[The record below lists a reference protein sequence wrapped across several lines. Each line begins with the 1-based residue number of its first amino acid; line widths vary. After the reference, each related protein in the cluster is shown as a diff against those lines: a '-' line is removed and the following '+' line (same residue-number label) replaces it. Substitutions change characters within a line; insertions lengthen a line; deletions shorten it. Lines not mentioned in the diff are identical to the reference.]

1 MDIIKLIPYIL
12 LAGWFF
18 FSCFYLLRA
27 KRKPDDTNPYI
38 YDSIPQIFPTIG
50 ILGTFIGIAYGL
62 WFFDAHNIEKSIPAL
77 LDGLKSAFL
86 ASILGIVCSI
96 IFSKITEYKTWN
108 LKKGKLSDEVFQLQ
122 QIVKVLTEM
131 KLEFNENFIYVD
143 QYSNKVKPANV
154 LRDICEES
162 RKQSQALQSFS
173 TDLSIKIEAGFD
185 TIMSHQIQNGVIP
198 QLQAVQEEIRSLGL
212 KLNDPTTEM
221 TQNVVK
227 DLQSALG
234 NMIDEF
240 KTSMSGSTKS
250 ELENLTSLLNKAGGS
265 LLDFPDKLQFMMDSL
280 SLNFRDLQNVVSTI
294 SQQTL
299 IQSGHSTDQMKKQ
312 VEEMS
317 EILKTKV
324 GDLQVGQEVLI
335 GKQAENLKISDN
347 LLDAFNVSI
356 ERMNGLSRE
365 VAETI
370 HKFSEVK
377 DELSSTAIQLRSVSE
392 NVSVASGKFK
402 DGQIEFST
410 HTNDFLQK
418 NSQTI
423 SAIERSLISAKEVS
437 ADYVDKFSI
446 IDNGLK
452 GIFSQL
458 NTGLNDYRDTVGN
471 SLATYLGKYSEALTT
486 TAASLGHAASK
497 QEEILEELGEQL
509 SRFSGVTSQTWK
521 Q

>member
-1 MDIIKLIPYIL
+1 MENIVKLLPYIL
-12 LAGWFF
+12 LGAWFL
-18 FSCFYLLRA
+18 FSCYYLRRA
-27 KRKPDDTNPYI
+27 NRNPERSNPYI

-62 WFFDAHNIEKSIPAL
+62 HSFDVKNIETSIPAL
-77 LDGLKSAFL
+77 LDGLKSAFY
-86 ASILGIVCSI
+86 ASIGGIVLSI
-96 IFSKITEYKTWN
+96 VFSKFTA
-108 LKKGKLSDEVFQLQ
+108 KKVWKDDKAKISPETAQLMLVVKL
-122 QIVKVLTEM
+122 LTEM
-131 KLEFNENFIYVD
+131 KLEFSENFVYID
-143 QYSNKVKPANV
+143 EYSNKVKPANV

-185 TIMSHQIQNGVIP
+185 TIMSNQIQNGVIP
-198 QLQAVQEEIRSLGL
+198 QLQAVQEEIKSLGL

-234 NMIDEF
+234 SMIDEF

-265 LLDFPDKLQFMMDSL
+265 LLDFPDKLQFMTDNL
-280 SLNFRDLQNVVSTI
+280 SKNFRDLQDVI
-294 SQQTL
+294 SNISEQTL
-299 IQSGHSTDQMKKQ
+299 TQSGHSTDQMKKQ
-312 VEEMS
+312 VEDMS
-317 EILKTKV
+317 EILKSKV

-335 GKQAENLKISDN
+335 GKQAENLKISDK

-356 ERMNGLSRE
+356 ERMNGLSKE
-365 VAETI
+365 IAGTI

-377 DELSSTAIQLRSVSE
+377 SELTSTAVQLRSVSE
-392 NVSVASGKFK
+392 NVNMASGKFK
-402 DGQIEFST
+402 DGQLEFSV
-410 HTNDFLQK
+410 HSNDFLRN

-423 SAIERSLISAKEVS
+423 SAIERSLLSAKEVS
-437 ADYVDKFSI
+437 ADYADKFSI

-458 NTGLNDYRDTVGN
+458 NSGLNDYRDTVGT
-471 SLATYLGKYSEALTT
+471 SLATYLGAYSTALTT

-509 SRFSGVTSQTWK
+509 SKFSGVTAQT
-521 Q
+521 